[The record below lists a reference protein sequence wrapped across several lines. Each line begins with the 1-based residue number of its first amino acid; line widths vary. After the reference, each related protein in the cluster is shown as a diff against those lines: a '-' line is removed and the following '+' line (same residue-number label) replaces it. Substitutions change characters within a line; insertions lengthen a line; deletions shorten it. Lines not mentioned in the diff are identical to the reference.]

1 MQRVL
6 LILLTVGMIYGED
19 LFFSEYAEGSSS
31 NKYVEIYNGTGAD
44 VDLSSYSLQ
53 GTNNGTSWGDNGE
66 RDVSLSGT
74 LASGDVYVIAAD
86 QADAAILAEA
96 DLALAYESPV
106 HHNGDDGIVHNI
118 GPIFII
124 CDDCQFS
131 KRMLDIGGA
140 IMSRKLRYIENYQ

>member
-1 MQRVL
+1 MQRMLLVL
-6 LILLTVGMIYGED
+6 LAVGMVYGED

-31 NKYVEIYNGTGAD
+31 NKYVEIYNGTNAD

-74 LASGDVYVIAAD
+74 LADGDVYVITAD

-96 DLALAYESPV
+96 DLALAYELSLI
-106 HHNGDDGIVHNI
+106 HI
-118 GPIFII
+118 
-124 CDDCQFS
+124 
-131 KRMLDIGGA
+131 
-140 IMSRKLRYIENYQ
+140 